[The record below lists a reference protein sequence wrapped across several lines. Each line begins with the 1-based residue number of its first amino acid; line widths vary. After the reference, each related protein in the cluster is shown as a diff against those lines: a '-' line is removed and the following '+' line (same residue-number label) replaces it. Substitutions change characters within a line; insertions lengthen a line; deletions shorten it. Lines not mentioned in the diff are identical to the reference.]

1 MVVPAAVTDQLKA
14 AGAFGPTKTLSRVTP
29 RAAGGDPATAALAV
43 EVSRLRAEVGELN
56 RKKWD
61 LHVRLQQDGSG
72 LRMQKLLNNMS

>member
-14 AGAFGPTKTLSRVTP
+14 AGAFGPTKTLAGVRP
-29 RAAGGDPATAALAV
+29 RSTGGDPATAALAV

-61 LHVRLQQDGSG
+61 VNVQLRQDGSG
-72 LRMQKLLNNMS
+72 LRMQKLLNNMA